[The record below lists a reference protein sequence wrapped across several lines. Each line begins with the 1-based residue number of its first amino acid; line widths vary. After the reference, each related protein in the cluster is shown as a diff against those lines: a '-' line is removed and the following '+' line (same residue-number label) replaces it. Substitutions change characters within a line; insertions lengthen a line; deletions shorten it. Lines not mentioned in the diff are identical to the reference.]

1 MAGLGRALLH
11 GNQDSTGEARS
22 TVFEVRLADFT
33 VLQQCFLKLY
43 SDSFGALY
51 TDQLNKF
58 LPLSFTPE
66 MKVTVKER
74 WQEVLTSTKA
84 IFEPFYSHVRNWMFT
99 EANNLIDFGPYRP
112 LTAVP
117 GVQRELLAA
126 AAADT
131 DKKRGRRVLIDIG
144 ANGFFASPKYLIDSY
159 APYAPFTDVV
169 MIEPEPHFSAG
180 IPEAYSERYIL
191 TNLKIY
197 AEVNT
202 RSPSDI
208 IQLLPSL
215 ASKEDF
221 VVLQKFVWI
230 RIGSPMVPRWSGG
243 SSLTS

>member
-1 MAGLGRALLH
+1 MKYWSTFDELWGYLDGCFRLLENSDCRGALAAASLVSASHIMHDISVRRREADDISRLLVEGYLLAGLGRALLH

-112 LTAVP
+112 LAAVP

-131 DKKRGRRVLIDIG
+131 DKKRGRRVLIDVG

-159 APYAPFTDVV
+159 
-169 MIEPEPHFSAG
+169 G
-180 IPEAYSERYIL
+180 L
-191 TNLKIY
+191 THH
-197 AEVNT
+197 
-202 RSPSDI
+202 
-208 IQLLPSL
+208 
-215 ASKEDF
+215 
-221 VVLQKFVWI
+221 LQ
-230 RIGSPMVPRWSGG
+230 M
-243 SSLTS
+243 L